1 MKTAI
6 LGAGKMGVWF
16 TKFCKE
22 NGDKVILADRNKEK
36 LAKLGH

>member
-16 TKFCKE
+16 AKFCKE
-22 NGDKVILADRNKEK
+22 NGEQVILADRND
-36 LAKLGH
+36 